1 MSNGEDRNTI
11 RIVIVEDHTVVRQGL
26 VSLLSVQ
33 AGLEVVGQGGTGFDG
48 LRLVRELSP
57 DVLVLDLSLPDM
69 SGIDVI
75 ADVTRDV
82 LTCKV
87 VVLSMH
93 SEASYVRPAIRAGA
107 AGYLVKGADIADLIE
122 AIRCVMCG
130 EPFLSPG
137 LARYLVADAGAL
149 DANRLTERETEVL
162 RLVAQGK
169 TSREIATILAISPK
183 TVENH
188 RHNIMAKLG
197 VHDVASLTRLAL
209 ASGIVAPE

>member
-1 MSNGEDRNTI
+1 MTEPNI
-11 RIVIVEDHTVVRQGL
+11 RVAIVEDHTVVRQGL
-26 VSLLSVQ
+26 VSLLGAQS
-33 AGLEVVGQGGTGFDG
+33 GLEVVGHGGSGFEG
-48 LRLVRELSP
+48 LRLVREHRP

-75 ADVTRDV
+75 AEVTRD
-82 LTCKV
+82 LPSCRV

-107 AGYLVKGADIADLIE
+107 AGYLVKGADIGDLVE
-122 AIRCVMCG
+122 AIRCVMRG

-149 DANRLTERETEVL
+149 QTDRLTDRETEVL

-169 TSREIATILAISPK
+169 TSKEIATILSISPK

-188 RHNIMAKLG
+188 RHNIMEKLG